1 MNSVPGETGVIKIEE
16 SGIISGETQKKE
28 RRLDDMQKSSY
39 HIGDPKGEG
48 LIEEIVRYCSPDG
61 CEDLLREIMTTV
73 VKLGLEHRDKG
84 DYKLIN
90 TTLKELR
97 HAMRI
102 FVPYRNNLKTV
113 IFGSAR
119 TGAQDPCYKMAA
131 SLAEGL
137 AQNGFMVISGAGGG
151 IMEAANEG
159 AGKKNSFGINIK
171 LPFEQRANPVIMGDP
186 KLMTFKYFF
195 TRKLFFIK
203 ESNATVLFP
212 GGFGTQDEGNE
223 NLTLF
228 QTGKCMPRPIVLMEP
243 ENGNYWKL
251 WLKYVQEA
259 LLDKGYISPEDMHL
273 FYMSN
278 SVDDAI
284 SHIVRY
290 YRIYHSLRYI
300 KDVTIL
306 RLKRAV
312 PKDLLE
318 RLNEEYGDI
327 LCKGK
332 IEISAPLNEELFDSD
347 SLGLHRLIFYF
358 NRQNFGRL
366 NMMIQTINDYFDRS

>member
-1 MNSVPGETGVIKIEE
+1 
-16 SGIISGETQKKE
+16 
-28 RRLDDMQKSSY
+28 
-39 HIGDPKGEG
+39 
-48 LIEEIVRYCSPDG
+48 
-61 CEDLLREIMTTV
+61 
-73 VKLGLEHRDKG
+73 
-84 DYKLIN
+84 
-90 TTLKELR
+90 
-97 HAMRI
+97 
-102 FVPYRNNLKTV
+102 
-113 IFGSAR
+113 
-119 TGAQDPCYKMAA
+119 
-131 SLAEGL
+131 
-137 AQNGFMVISGAGGG
+137 
-151 IMEAANEG
+151 
-159 AGKKNSFGINIK
+159 
-171 LPFEQRANPVIMGDP
+171 
-186 KLMTFKYFF
+186 
-195 TRKLFFIK
+195 LFFIK

-251 WLKYVQEA
+251 WLQYVQEA
-259 LLDKGYISPEDMHL
+259 LLDKGYISPDDIHL
-273 FYMSN
+273 FYMSS

-284 SHIVRY
+284 SHILRY

-366 NMMIQTINDYFDRS
+366 NQMIHTINGYFDRN